1 MKQKLFSGLMAG
13 CLAVS
18 LLTTGAFAATY
29 NSSEV
34 SFSVGN
40 MTYYGWSTLY
50 ADNDGTYRAGAWV
63 RTANNTVVPAGC
75 LGTNAILCNG
85 DGDVIE
91 STGTIYNTNAD
102 YFTYA
107 LTTHGGYDDEVYSQG
122 QATVVNGV
130 DRLTFDLP
138 KTITRSRSALVNSL
152 MDTLEA
158 DNTYPVSAS
167 GETYGSVLLADVVG
181 AWPDLLSAVG
191 DDGVC
196 GYIRADD
203 LNPEVLTREET
214 LAYMQARNDAMQIP
228 LYDRNGLVIGSFT
241 LETAPAEDVD
251 AAQETI
257 DALRRSQQ
265 ETGIIISVE
274 QSELELQARLSSTL
288 VEGKYPVNQ
297 NGETYGSDSL
307 ASLVGEHPD
316 LMSAVGVNG
325 VKGYIRRTDLNPEFN
340 SETEKAA
347 YMARQ
352 NQARTIPLY
361 DKEGTVIGSFLLKAS
376 SLTDSQV
383 DAALNR

>member
-1 MKQKLFSGLMAG
+1 
-13 CLAVS
+13 
-18 LLTTGAFAATY
+18 
-29 NSSEV
+29 
-34 SFSVGN
+34 
-40 MTYYGWSTLY
+40 
-50 ADNDGTYRAGAWV
+50 
-63 RTANNTVVPAGC
+63 
-75 LGTNAILCNG
+75 
-85 DGDVIE
+85 
-91 STGTIYNTNAD
+91 
-102 YFTYA
+102 
-107 LTTHGGYDDEVYSQG
+107 
-122 QATVVNGV
+122 
-130 DRLTFDLP
+130 
-138 KTITRSRSALVNSL
+138 
-152 MDTLEA
+152 
-158 DNTYPVSAS
+158 
-167 GETYGSVLLADVVG
+167 
-181 AWPDLLSAVG
+181 
-191 DDGVC
+191 
-196 GYIRADD
+196 
-203 LNPEVLTREET
+203 
-214 LAYMQARNDAMQIP
+214 MQIP